1 VLVVICYPTIGQ
13 RSMVPNMAAAVK
25 YTLVPTYVPTVNM
38 QWAQTIKLINAILII
53 ALIIPRTANK
63 MKFCN

>member
-1 VLVVICYPTIGQ
+1 
-13 RSMVPNMAAAVK
+13 MVPNMAAAVK